1 MRRAELPLEDV
12 VYPYLED
19 PRSVGAV
26 AQTCVAARALSL
38 QNNAL
43 AWAPMVQ
50 RRWGPVTLTPS
61 VTDWRALARHLETVV
76 RPLLSTNVLKAI
88 GHLLSR
94 GLLPR
99 TLPGK
104 QTGRLTSEPW
114 VETVR
119 CCLAWGT
126 LDERRRLTAYLC
138 LNAHPPAYLQSYFA
152 VTPIRGAT
160 PLVALRDLLLRFPFL
175 PIDAGQGADRV
186 VGCFARA
193 YALQNPDAL
202 AAIVPASTKSYV
214 SGTSSASD
222 PPSDDDEEEEEEME
236 RRVRRMMQLHLSG
249 VVKAGRD
256 AVYTLTYS
264 LIMLNTDLHKCARQ
278 RTLPS
283 PSFTSLAFC

>member
-12 VYPYLED
+12 VFPYLED
-19 PRSVGAV
+19 ARSVGAV
-26 AQTCVAARALSL
+26 AQTCSAARALSL
-38 QNNAL
+38 QNAAV
-43 AWAPMVQ
+43 AWAPMVR
-50 RRWGPVTLTPS
+50 RRWGPVTFERGEEGSAEWPNAP
-61 VTDWRALARHLETVV
+61 TDWRTLARHLETVV
-76 RPLLSTNVLKAI
+76 RPLLVENVHEAI

-94 GLLPR
+94 GLLPSQ
-99 TLPGK
+99 L
-104 QTGRLTSEPW
+104 TGEPPEPW

-126 LDERRRLTAYLC
+126 LDERRRLTAYVC
-138 LNAHPPAYLQSYFA
+138 LNAHPPAALQSYFA
-152 VTPIRGAT
+152 ATPIRGAT

-222 PPSDDDEEEEEEME
+222 PPSDEEEEEEME
-236 RRVRRMMQLHLSG
+236 RNVRRMMQPHLSG

-278 RTLPS
+278 
-283 PSFTSLAFC
+283 